1 MSPHLHFVA
10 AILFLSLFLSS
21 LYFSTSWYPP
31 PPPAIENITSRHHL
45 DHCQQIMDTDPA
57 DIGDLHSTACLLTS
71 LAAFT
76 WICWRN
82 PRCYRSTWLGSL
94 WTHRNIAAHMMMSS
108 IWSPQVLTLHSSLK
122 YQILHK
128 LRHSAAHYKTQE
140 VKSTSFLR
148 PFFYFVLSEENI
160 KYSIYMDFFSVQCSL
175 VQCQS
180 PGLWSLHCQIFLLG
194 FLCSREGRWEVG

>member
-148 PFFYFVLSEENI
+148 PFFLLSSIWRKYQILNI
-160 KYSIYMDFFSVQCSL
+160 YGLFFSAMQFSAVPVS
-175 VQCQS
+175 
-180 PGLWSLHCQIFLLG
+180 WSVVTTLSDISVG
-194 FLCSREGRWEVG
+194 FSV